1 MIRSFGR
8 YTFWK
13 QLTKSVTSNMV
24 ENNWNEN
31 YLTKEHDRDAE
42 VNVTDAE
49 AKLQTATQ
57 KIREYLERLDII
69 RAVNIDINMLENIRE
84 VLFDK
89 SLSLKY
95 DSTTLD
101 DV

>member
-1 MIRSFGR
+1 
-8 YTFWK
+8 
-13 QLTKSVTSNMV
+13 MV